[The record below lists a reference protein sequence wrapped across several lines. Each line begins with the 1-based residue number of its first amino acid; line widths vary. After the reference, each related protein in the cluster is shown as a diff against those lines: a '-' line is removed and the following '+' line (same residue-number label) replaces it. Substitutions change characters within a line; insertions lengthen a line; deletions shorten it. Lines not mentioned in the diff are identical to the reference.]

1 MLKLDDSYAGC
12 LPPLC
17 LADWMEIK
25 TNYMIV
31 VTEKMNVL
39 LIPIID
45 KFYVPPSDPAA
56 ETRDIDLA
64 VAKGFYSHPKQL
76 QQT

>member
-1 MLKLDDSYAGC
+1 
-12 LPPLC
+12 
-17 LADWMEIK
+17 MEIK

-31 VTEKMNVL
+31 VTAKMNVL

-56 ETRDIDLA
+56 QSRDIDLA
-64 VAKGFYSHPKQL
+64 VAKGFYSGPNPL
-76 QQT
+76 QPT

>member
-1 MLKLDDSYAGC
+1 
-12 LPPLC
+12 
-17 LADWMEIK
+17 MEIK

-31 VTEKMNVL
+31 VTAKMNVL

-56 ETRDIDLA
+56 ESRDIDLA

-76 QQT
+76 Q